1 MTVQKSYCESAE
13 PLVFTE
19 LANFNYNRLDNEA
32 CSLVRQRTDEIKN
45 LICRSAQDI
54 VDIGGKLIEVKEE
67 LGHGKFVMWLSAE
80 FNWSESAAR
89 KFMQVHRR
97 FKTVKFTDLNIA
109 TSALYL
115 LASNS
120 TSVAVRQ
127 EALERAMQGEIINYS
142 KAKSIIAQHKEIG
155 NRSLPTQI
163 TVDVAAQTVN
173 EVSLTRSSIPS
184 GNKSNGMDDQLSIQP
199 PNSMPVDA
207 INTCTKLISTIEDIN
222 SQLLEL
228 MEDEALKLLINK
240 SKLLAETAKMLLT
253 QGW

>member
-1 MTVQKSYCESAE
+1 MTVQKLYCESAE

-19 LANFNYNRLDNEA
+19 LANFNYDKLDNEA
-32 CSLVRQRTDEIKN
+32 CSLVKQRTDEIKN
-45 LICRSAQDI
+45 LIRHSAQDI
-54 VDIGGKLIEVKEE
+54 CDIGQKLIEVKEE
-67 LGHGKFVMWLSAE
+67 LGHGKFVMWLNAE

-89 KFMQVHRR
+89 KFMQVYRK

-120 TSVAVRQ
+120 TSFAVRQ
-127 EALERAMQGEIINYS
+127 EALERATQGEIINYS

-155 NRSLPTQI
+155 NRSLSTQI
-163 TVDVAAQTVN
+163 TVDVPAQTVN
-173 EVSLTRSSIPS
+173 EVLLTRSSILS
-184 GNKSNGMDDQLSIQP
+184 GIDEQLSIEP
-199 PNSMPVDA
+199 PNSIPVEA

-222 SQLLEL
+222 SQLLES
-228 MEDEALKLLINK
+228 MEDEALKLLINQ
-240 SKLLAETAKMLLT
+240 SKLLAKKAKILLT